1 MLIKASILVQLNQCH
16 SYPKSVCRLKSKK
29 EEWQDISFK
38 VLSVS
43 FQSLVF
49 QNSFVFGKY
58 HEEASKSQH
67 IVQKPSLCQLSMC
80 LSSVPTSPISSP
92 HRGHWHCKICDFT
105 VIWDLWC
112 KNLKCKIFTIFYFWK
127 GLCVS
132 CQCVSSVPTSR
143 ISSPHRG
150 HCKICASSLLPL
162 SNTVLLFWFCMN
174 DIWWLPMNGC

>member
-80 LSSVPTSPISSP
+80 LSSVPTS
-92 HRGHWHCKICDFT
+92 
-105 VIWDLWC
+105 
-112 KNLKCKIFTIFYFWK
+112 
-127 GLCVS
+127 
-132 CQCVSSVPTSR
+132 R

-174 DIWWLPMNGC
+174 DIWWLPMNGCWVLTMYFTAVTKHLIVRGWANF